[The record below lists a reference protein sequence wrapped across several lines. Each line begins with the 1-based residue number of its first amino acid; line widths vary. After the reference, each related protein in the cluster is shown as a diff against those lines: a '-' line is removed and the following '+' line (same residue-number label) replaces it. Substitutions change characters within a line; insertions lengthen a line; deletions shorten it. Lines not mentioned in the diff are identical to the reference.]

1 MRKYILMAL
10 CACLCTIAKAQ
21 SLELGLRDNQYAHA
35 SFIGKNRWLIG
46 YEQSVLNVK
55 AKEQSGRLFV
65 GYIYERSSWSVT
77 GIAYGGTEY
86 AWNWQAYGAIAKGEF
101 TKKRLGIGG
110 TLNANYDTYFD
121 FQMNYDINVKY
132 AIVQK
137 YASEH
142 GKQQLD
148 VCASFGNIPEYR
160 ENVKN
165 LRIGLKFTSGNLWV
179 QPDVCIPN
187 IEKGSSK
194 HIRMLCSLGWNL
206 EIK

>member
-1 MRKYILMAL
+1 MKKYILMVL
-10 CACLCTIAKAQ
+10 CACLWTIVKGQ

-46 YEQSVLNVK
+46 YEQSLLNVK
-55 AKEQSGRLFV
+55 AKEQNGRLFA
-65 GYIYERSSWSVT
+65 GYIYEKRFCSVI

-86 AWNWQAYGAIAKGEF
+86 AWNWQTYGAAVKAKF

-110 TLNANYDTYFD
+110 ALNANYDTYFD
-121 FQMNYDINVKY
+121 FQMNYDINARY
-132 AIVQK
+132 AIWQK
-137 YASEH
+137 YME
-142 GKQQLD
+142 GQGRQQLD
-148 VCASFGNIPEYR
+148 ICASFGNLPEYR
-160 ENVKN
+160 KNVKN
-165 LRIGLKFTSGNLWV
+165 LRIGMKFTSGNLWV

-187 IEKGSSK
+187 IEDGSSR